1 MSIKVEGILFLGCAL
16 SSPTIKIPLQRMGLS
31 SDSPQGAV
39 AETRSM
45 TGESRSP
52 HLTDDRQPNVV
63 EVDEEPKR
71 DLHTKNAKDQSA
83 SLSDYFVSV
92 K

>member
-1 MSIKVEGILFLGCAL
+1 
-16 SSPTIKIPLQRMGLS
+16 MGLS

-39 AETRSM
+39 TETRSM

-52 HLTDDRQPNVV
+52 YLMDDRQPNVV
-63 EVDEEPKR
+63 EVDEDPKR
-71 DLHTKNAKDQSA
+71 DPDVKDVKEQSA
-83 SLSDYFVSV
+83 SLSDYFVCV

>member
-1 MSIKVEGILFLGCAL
+1 
-16 SSPTIKIPLQRMGLS
+16 
-31 SDSPQGAV
+31 
-39 AETRSM
+39 M

-71 DLHTKNAKDQSA
+71 DVDTKNAKEQSA
-83 SLSDYFVSV
+83 SLSGYFVCV

>member
-1 MSIKVEGILFLGCAL
+1 
-16 SSPTIKIPLQRMGLS
+16 
-31 SDSPQGAV
+31 
-39 AETRSM
+39 M

-52 HLTDDRQPNVV
+52 YLMDDRQANVV

-71 DLHTKNAKDQSA
+71 DLDTKNVKEQPA
-83 SLSDYFVSV
+83 SLSGYFVCV

>member
-1 MSIKVEGILFLGCAL
+1 
-16 SSPTIKIPLQRMGLS
+16 MGLS

-39 AETRSM
+39 TEARSM
-45 TGESRSP
+45 TGETRSP

-71 DLHTKNAKDQSA
+71 DDTKDVKEQSA
-83 SLSDYFVSV
+83 SLGGYFVCVQVTESIFRRNIPLITPRGFFPT
-92 K
+92 

>member
-1 MSIKVEGILFLGCAL
+1 MNIKLEGILFLGAL
-16 SSPTIKIPLQRMGLS
+16 SSVTIKIALQRMGLS

-52 HLTDDRQPNVV
+52 NLTDDRQPNVV
-63 EVDEEPKR
+63 EIDEEPKP
-71 DLHTKNAKDQSA
+71 DLDTNNVKEQSA
-83 SLSDYFVSV
+83 SLSDYFVCV